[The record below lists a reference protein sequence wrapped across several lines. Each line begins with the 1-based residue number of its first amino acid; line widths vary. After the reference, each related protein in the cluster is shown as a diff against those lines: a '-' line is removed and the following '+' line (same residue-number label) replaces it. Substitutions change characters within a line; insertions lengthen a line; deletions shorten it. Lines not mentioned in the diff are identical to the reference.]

1 MKNMLKNR
9 KDKKMAVTLSSE
21 SQLLQISRDGFDFK
35 IKKLLEKTD
44 KRTKNLEL
52 VSPNQIKP
60 CLQ

>member
-1 MKNMLKNR
+1 
-9 KDKKMAVTLSSE
+9 MAVTLSSE

>member
-1 MKNMLKNR
+1 MLKNR
-9 KDKKMAVTLSSE
+9 KDKKVAVKVSSE
-21 SQLLQISRDGFDFK
+21 SQLLQVSRDDFDFK

>member
-1 MKNMLKNR
+1 
-9 KDKKMAVTLSSE
+9 MAVTLSSE

-44 KRTKNLEL
+44 KRTKNLQL
-52 VSPNQIKP
+52 VSSNQIKR